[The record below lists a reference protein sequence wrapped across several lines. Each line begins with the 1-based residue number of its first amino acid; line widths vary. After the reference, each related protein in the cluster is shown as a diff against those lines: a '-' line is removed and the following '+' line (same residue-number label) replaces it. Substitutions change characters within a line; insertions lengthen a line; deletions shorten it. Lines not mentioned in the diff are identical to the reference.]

1 MISDPVVDEVRAAR
15 DEIAR
20 EHDYDI
26 NAIFQAFR
34 AAEVLGGRD
43 HVTHPPRV
51 VVQPVARRAGN
62 ARGG

>member
-34 AAEVLGGRD
+34 ESEVLGGQE
-43 HVTHPPRV
+43 HVTHPPRLG
-51 VVQPVARRAGN
+51 VQPVARRVGST
-62 ARGG
+62 RGR

>member
-15 DEIAR
+15 DAIAR

-26 NAIFQAFR
+26 NLIFQAFR
-34 AAEVLGGRD
+34 EAEALGGKE
-43 HVTHPPRV
+43 HVTHPPRLAV
-51 VVQPVARRAGN
+51 EPVSRRVGN